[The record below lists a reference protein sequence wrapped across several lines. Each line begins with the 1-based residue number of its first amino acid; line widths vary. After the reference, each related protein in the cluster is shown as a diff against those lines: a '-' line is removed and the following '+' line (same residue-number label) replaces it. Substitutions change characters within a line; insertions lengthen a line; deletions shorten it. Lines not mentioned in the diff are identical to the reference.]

1 MKHSTYKLFLIIMA
15 FVYSTIGIV
24 WLIIPSKK
32 DLAIKVIETEVK
44 QKTEEIKEKVKEQVR
59 EKIKIDIRK
68 PLEQIK
74 VDKPIAS
81 WAYNLK
87 DIDLDTLM
95 KKNIDMVVIDL
106 SINDKNITKEQIQKL
121 KDSEKVVIAYVSLGE
136 AEDYREYWKNEW
148 KTNKPSWMGN
158 ESKLW
163 KGNFQVKELMSKEWT
178 DISKSILT
186 KTKELGFDGILVG
199 GISNNDQANLYITR
213 VTEFVKK
220 NDSNFKVYVQDYFSN
235 DIIDI
240 IDGVVKQGLSYSLFG
255 VANKNL
261 EKDIE
266 VLKTISS
273 KGKKVFVIEFV
284 TGTKWDI
291 AKKKIDENNFIGING
306 PLELN
311 KVF

>member
-15 FVYSTIGIV
+15 FIYSTIGIV

-74 VDKPIAS
+74 VDKPITS

-87 DIDLDTLM
+87 DIDLDILM

-136 AEDYREYWKNEW
+136 AEDYREYWKDEW
-148 KTNKPSWMGN
+148 KTNKPSWIGN

-199 GISNNDQANLYITR
+199 GISTNDQVNLYIAR

-235 DIIDI
+235 DIIDT

-266 VLKTISS
+266 VLKSISS

-291 AKKKIDENNFIGING
+291 AKKKIDENNFIGVNG